1 MTCQRRA
8 TSVTTAPGSVVSA
21 MIPVALITGLLFQLT
36 VIIWG
41 AAILFNKVDDHARRI
56 AKFEATDD
64 DVRRDASRIS

>member
-36 VIIWG
+36 VI
-41 AAILFNKVDDHARRI
+41 V
-56 AKFEATDD
+56 
-64 DVRRDASRIS
+64 